1 MSVISWSV
9 LLSAM
14 FNLVLAILLGKRF
27 GLFIFVVSLWW
38 FLWLFISTFSLSGL
52 DIPENNTYYLFITM
66 LSSITFGGFV
76 YLVSKS
82 AKKIN
87 NNPNKK
93 LSLSSKTQSS
103 KYSWLRKIYLANYL
117 LAFPVT
123 GFFFLKAIRLFIS
136 NPLALSS
143 YRTDVF
149 QSDILFG
156 SEQIQLIYDL
166 IISPIALTSLFIGI
180 SLYILTGEL
189 KLFLISSLT
198 LLMEAIMMAGRFK
211 IYLIIVLLV
220 ISFFY
225 KKSLNIWSVFR
236 TEVNDKKIIT
246 ILFFAIILIIT
257 ISILR
262 SSSDFDPVGLMERY
276 LIDYHTVGFSLFDQ
290 DFNNQQSLLNQ
301 DKTYGMSSLGTL
313 ERLFV
318 LLLRRFDTSIDSSS
332 LEVGR
337 ALSEF
342 RILGYR
348 DGKAIILNAY
358 ATVLYS
364 IYRDGG
370 LIATLI
376 LPSIYG
382 FFLAKFSF
390 ITSKNPSMYNI
401 SMILILT
408 YLGIFGIF
416 TPLLTSNY
424 WLCLIYINM
433 FVPSVQKV
441 QKDMEEINP

>member
-9 LLSAM
+9 LLSAI
-14 FNLVLAILLGKRF
+14 FNLVLTILLGKRF
-27 GLFIFVVSLWW
+27 GLFIFVVSSWW

-76 YLVSKS
+76 YLLTKS
-82 AKKIN
+82 AKKVN

-103 KYSWLRKIYLANYL
+103 KYSWLSKIYLANYL

-123 GFFFLKAIRLFIS
+123 GFFFLKAIRVFIS
-136 NPLALSS
+136 DPLALSS
-143 YRTDVF
+143 GYRTEVF
-149 QSDILFG
+149 QGDILFG
-156 SEQIQLIYDL
+156 SQQIQLIYDL
-166 IISPIALTSLFIGI
+166 IISPIALTSVFLGV

-189 KLFLISSLT
+189 KLFLISSLI
-198 LLMEAIMMAGRFK
+198 LSMDAIMMAGRFK

-220 ISFFY
+220 TSFFY
-225 KKSLNIWSVFR
+225 KKHLSILSVFR
-236 TEVNDKKIIT
+236 TKVDDKKIIWLLGFAT
-246 ILFFAIILIIT
+246 ILMIS

-262 SSSDFDPVGLMERY
+262 SSSDFDPLALMERY
-276 LIDYHTVGFSLFDQ
+276 VIDYHTGGFSLFDQ
-290 DFNNQQSLLNQ
+290 DLNDQRSLLNQ
-301 DKTYGMSSLGTL
+301 DNAYGISSLGSL
-313 ERLFV
+313 ERLVV
-318 LLLRRFDTSIDSSS
+318 LFLRRFDTSIDSSS
-332 LEVGR
+332 TEIGL

-342 RILGYR
+342 RIVGSR
-348 DGKAIILNAY
+348 NGGKIILNAY
-358 ATVLYS
+358 GTVLYS

-390 ITSKNPSMYNI
+390 ITSKHPSIYNI
-401 SMILILT
+401 SIILILG

-424 WLCLIYINM
+424 WLCLMYINM
-433 FVPSVQKV
+433 FVPSVQK
-441 QKDMEEINP
+441 DMEKISP